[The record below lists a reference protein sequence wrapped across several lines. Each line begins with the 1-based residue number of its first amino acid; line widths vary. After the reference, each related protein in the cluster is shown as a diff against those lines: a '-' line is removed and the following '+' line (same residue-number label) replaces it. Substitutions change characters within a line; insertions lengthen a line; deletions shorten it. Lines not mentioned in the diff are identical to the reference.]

1 MIFLSRIPPKTLAVL
16 CRQLGTMLDS
26 GIAVRKSILIATKKT
41 MHPRTRSAMR
51 EVADGVQ
58 EGRQIAECLRDHG
71 DFFPSL
77 AVDMISM
84 AEQAGALPEVLLHL
98 ADHYENNER
107 LKKELIQQITW
118 PMIQLVAA
126 ILVIA
131 MLIFVLGMVQS
142 PGMDLSHLTFGLSG
156 ASGAMIWLISTFGSL
171 AALVFGLKFVRKQEQ
186 LKQTL
191 DPFLMRVPVL
201 GKCLQAFAVARF
213 SWAYYLTQ
221 QTGMPVKDSIYA
233 STMATAN
240 GAFTTRRD
248 GILARLMEGDTLT
261 EALNSVQL
269 FPAEF
274 IEMVAVAEESGTV
287 PEALHRMSPQF
298 EEEAHRSLQLLSK
311 AISGLVWLCVAGFII
326 MFIFKVAMWYT
337 GLLTD
342 AVQQAS

>member
-1 MIFLSRIPPKTLAVL
+1 
-16 CRQLGTMLDS
+16 
-26 GIAVRKSILIATKKT
+26 
-41 MHPRTRSAMR
+41 MR

-77 AVDMISM
+77 AIDMISI

-248 GILARLMEGDTLT
+248 GILVRLMEGDTLT

-311 AISGLVWLCVAGFII
+311 AISGLVWLCVAGVII
-326 MFIFKVAMWYT
+326 IFIFKVAMWYT
-337 GLLTD
+337 GMLTD

>member
-1 MIFLSRIPPKTLAVL
+1 MFFASRIPPKTLAVL

-41 MHPRTRSAMR
+41 MHPATRSAMR

-77 AVDMISM
+77 AVDMIHM

-98 ADHYENNER
+98 AEHYENNER

-118 PMIQLVAA
+118 PVFQLVAA

-131 MLIFVLGMVQS
+131 MLIFVLGIVS
-142 PGMDLSHLTFGLSG
+142 APGTDLSHLTFGLSG
-156 ASGAMIWLISTFGSL
+156 ATGATIWLTMTFGTL
-171 AALVFGLKFVRKQEQ
+171 AVLFFGLKFVQKQER

-191 DPFLMRVPVL
+191 DPFLMKVPVL
-201 GKCLQAFAVARF
+201 GTCLQAFAVARF

-240 GAFTTRRD
+240 GAFTARRD
-248 GILARLMEGDTLT
+248 DILIRLMEGDTLT
-261 EALNSVQL
+261 EALMASRL
-269 FPAEF
+269 FPEQF

-287 PEALHRMSPQF
+287 PEALRRMSPQF

-311 AISGLVWLCVAGFII
+311 AISGLVWLCVAAFII
-326 MFIFKVAMWYT
+326 TFIFKVVMWYS
-337 GLLTD
+337 GMLNQ
-342 AVQQAS
+342 AVQDAM